1 MEALPPPP
9 LANMSP
15 PPAMPLT
22 LTALDLKPK
31 SALGVSSVRMRG
43 VPRPEPMEDVA
54 VPGREAADE
63 LYLRRVGG

>member
-1 MEALPPPP
+1 
-9 LANMSP
+9 
-15 PPAMPLT
+15 MPLT